1 MLRIPSKML
10 AIKNGVPKKSNC
22 IWDNISSKWIVCKA
36 PKCKRRLNRQGDKYQ
51 HVFYHEKLPMWDSM
65 STNYPSRSIHS
76 KELGANSSFF
86 VAGCLLAAAASL
98 VWIISTF
105 LQTILLSRNGIL
117 LPKLFWP
124 TVRKNCFLNEK
135 NFWNSRLKADNL

>member
-1 MLRIPSKML
+1 MNTVTTPIRILSEFFEQMSLVYVSLKFSRE
-10 AIKNGVPKKSNC
+10 GTKSNS
-22 IWDNISSKWIVCKA
+22 IWDNILSKWIVCKA

-86 VAGCLLAAAASL
+86 VAGCLLILAFSSLNNKHIPTNNPASKEM
-98 VWIISTF
+98 
-105 LQTILLSRNGIL
+105 ILIN
-117 LPKLFWP
+117 P
-124 TVRKNCFLNEK
+124 THFVQL
-135 NFWNSRLKADNL
+135 